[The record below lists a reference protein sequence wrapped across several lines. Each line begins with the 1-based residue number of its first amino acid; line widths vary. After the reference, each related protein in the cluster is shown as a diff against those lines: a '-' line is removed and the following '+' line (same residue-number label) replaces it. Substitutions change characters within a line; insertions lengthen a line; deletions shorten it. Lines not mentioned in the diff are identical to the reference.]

1 MEETPLL
8 ANVDAETIALV
19 EVRATYIYKD
29 TDTDTCERVQD
40 ALRRPSPGD
49 VELLKGALEEL
60 LVKHDMRC
68 SQWQAC
74 DATAMRGGPSPSL
87 RAFCPLDAAAP

>member
-40 ALRRPSPGD
+40 ALR
-49 VELLKGALEEL
+49 L
-60 LVKHDMRC
+60 
-68 SQWQAC
+68 
-74 DATAMRGGPSPSL
+74 PSL
-87 RAFCPLDAAAP
+87 PGMWNF